1 MNILKNILYM
11 AKRFKTA
18 TALNLIGLIVGFSAC
33 YLFLTQVVYNH
44 SYNTCLKEHDRLYR
58 VEVNGFFTSGE
69 WLAYSP
75 RYLADC
81 LEKLPQVESASFI
94 MPWGGNWVMRKG
106 ETEMDFEVL
115 EATNKG
121 ISTLIPGLLDGTLEW
136 SEEDKEG
143 LLIPASIA
151 KTYFGEVQVAG
162 RYMNR
167 GQDSLLVR
175 GVYQDLPENCVISNV
190 IYRNILDNQKDQPH
204 NFNGNSYV
212 RLKQGVDTVGL
223 ANTFRTYINHSPL
236 LEQSGD
242 SLEYLRLNPVKETWF
257 SKADSFKDKGNQG
270 VDWVLQLSCLLVLLI
285 AAINFLNFTL
295 AESPMRIKSINT
307 RKVLGSSTL
316 SLRLSLVGET
326 VLISVVSFIASLGIL
341 YLLSQWPEMRQLVKG
356 SIALSDHP
364 ILVTVLA
371 LTSIVVGIV
380 AGTYPALYVTSFQP
394 ALVLKGSFGL
404 TPKGRQLRTG
414 LLCLQFAITSIMA
427 VYIGILE
434 LQSDYIYN
442 SKCGYDKEALMT
454 CWNSDL
460 YEKRDA
466 LRNELLQLTGIED
479 VSYSQ
484 FQIGVNDQYMF
495 WSRGDKDH
503 VISFTVFVVDNHYLN
518 TLGIKMTEGRNFNEN
533 EDNTYI
539 INEAARQ
546 MWDWVEL
553 DKPLLEGQPKV
564 IGVCENPRFATT
576 RIDNNSSPLVLVVS
590 DPNYPWFVELRA
602 VNIRVAAGIDK
613 IKIRKQI
620 QEVFMRMGAR
630 HEPDVKF
637 QNQQLEEAYQEEF
650 LFIRQVIIFSIICL
664 IITLIG
670 VFCLT
675 MFETEYRRKEIG
687 IRKVMGSSTTEIL
700 TLLCRRYVWL
710 LLGSFAVAAPVAWHL
725 GNVWLQSFAE
735 HTPIYWWLFPLALFV
750 VSLVTLATI
759 IIQSWR
765 VANANPVES
774 VKSE

>member
-1 MNILKNILYM
+1 
-11 AKRFKTA
+11 
-18 TALNLIGLIVGFSAC
+18 VS
-33 YLFLTQVVYNH
+33 
-44 SYNTCLKEHDRLYR
+44 
-58 VEVNGFFTSGE
+58 
-69 WLAYSP
+69 
-75 RYLADC
+75 
-81 LEKLPQVESASFI
+81 
-94 MPWGGNWVMRKG
+94 
-106 ETEMDFEVL
+106 
-115 EATNKG
+115 
-121 ISTLIPGLLDGTLEW
+121 
-136 SEEDKEG
+136 
-143 LLIPASIA
+143 
-151 KTYFGEVQVAG
+151 
-162 RYMNR
+162 
-167 GQDSLLVR
+167 
-175 GVYQDLPENCVISNV
+175 
-190 IYRNILDNQKDQPH
+190 
-204 NFNGNSYV
+204 
-212 RLKQGVDTVGL
+212 
-223 ANTFRTYINHSPL
+223 
-236 LEQSGD
+236 
-242 SLEYLRLNPVKETWF
+242 
-257 SKADSFKDKGNQG
+257 
-270 VDWVLQLSCLLVLLI
+270 
-285 AAINFLNFTL
+285 
-295 AESPMRIKSINT
+295 
-307 RKVLGSSTL
+307 
-316 SLRLSLVGET
+316 ET

-414 LLCLQFAITSIMA
+414 LLCLQFVITSIMA
-427 VYIGILE
+427 VYLGILE

-442 SKCGYDKEALMT
+442 SKCGYDREVLMN
-454 CWNSDL
+454 CWNNDL

-484 FQIGVNDQYMF
+484 FPIGVNDQYMF

-503 VISFTVFVVDNHYLN
+503 VISFNVFIVDNHYLN
-518 TLGIKMTEGRNFNEN
+518 TLGIKLTEGRNFNEN

-546 MWDWVEL
+546 QWDWVEL

-590 DPNYPWFVELRA
+590 DPNYPWFVELRN

-613 IKIRKQI
+613 IRLRKQI

-637 QNQQLEEAYQEEF
+637 QDQQLEEAYQEEF